1 MYPSRIARESSISP
15 PTRVPGFTVV
25 ELISVLA
32 IIAVLGSLMTPVL
45 ISARSRAR
53 DVACLANLR
62 EWGRATLLY
71 ANEHDD
77 RLPKDGTPNGTSQD
91 GGWYV
96 DLPRTLSLPTYHHM
110 SWRTNESIEPAR
122 SLWICPSNR
131 RRSNGANL
139 FHYCLNEHVNGRGT
153 GRQADLTSIRR
164 PAATVW
170 MFDNG
175 KLAAVAQQNNVHTNL
190 HASGAHF
197 LFLDGH
203 VGHFKNVDYWDFQ
216 RDRGITN
223 HPSLRWRP

>member
-1 MYPSRIARESSISP
+1 MFPSSNARESSISP
-15 PTRVPGFTVV
+15 LARVGGFTVV

-45 ISARSRAR
+45 ISARARAR
-53 DVACLANLR
+53 DVGCVANLR

-77 RLPKDGTPNGTSQD
+77 RLPKDGTPNGTSRD

-96 DLPRTLSLPTYHHM
+96 DLPRVLSLPPYHEM
-110 SWRTNESIEPAR
+110 SWRTNGAIEPAR

-131 RRSNGANL
+131 RRSNGVNL
-139 FHYCLNEHVNGRGT
+139 FHYCVNEHINGRGS

-164 PAATVW
+164 PGLTVW

-175 KLAAVAQQNNVHTNL
+175 KQAGVAQQNNIHTNL

-203 VGHFKNVDYWDFQ
+203 ASHFRNTEYWDFV

-223 HPSLRWRP
+223 NPGIRWIP

>member
-1 MYPSRIARESSISP
+1 MQSRKKARQSFIWP
-15 PTRVPGFTVV
+15 LAHALGFTMV
-25 ELISVLA
+25 ELLSVMA
-32 IIAVLGSLMTPVL
+32 IVGILGSLLTPAL
-45 ISARSRAR
+45 LSARSKAR
-53 DVACLANLR
+53 DVSCLANLR

-77 RLPKDGTPNGTSQD
+77 RLPKDGTPNGTSRD

-96 DLPRTLSLPTYHHM
+96 DLPRLLTLSPYHEL
-110 SWRTNESIEPAR
+110 SWRTNSSIEPAR

-190 HASGAHF
+190 HAVGAHF

-203 VGHFKNVDYWDFQ
+203 VEHFKNQEYWDFK
-216 RDRGITN
+216 RERGITN
-223 HPSLRWRP
+223 NPSLRWIP

>member
-1 MYPSRIARESSISP
+1 MYSQNKARESSFSP
-15 PTRVPGFTVV
+15 EAHAWGFTLV
-25 ELISVLA
+25 ELISVMA
-32 IIAVLGSLMTPVL
+32 IMAVLGSLMTPVL
-45 ISARSRAR
+45 ISARNKAR

-77 RLPKDGTPNGTSQD
+77 RLPKDGTPNGTSRD
-91 GGWYV
+91 GGWYI
-96 DLPRTLSLPTYHHM
+96 DLPRVLSLPPYQHM
-110 SWRTNESIEPAR
+110 SWRTNSAIEPAR

-153 GRQADLTSIRR
+153 GRQADLTSIRV
-164 PAATVW
+164 PAATIW

-175 KLAAVAQQNNVHTNL
+175 KLAGVAQQNNVHTNL
-190 HASGAHF
+190 HATGAHF

-203 VGHFKNVDYWDFQ
+203 VAHYKNQEYWDFA

-223 HPSLRWRP
+223 HPGLRWIP